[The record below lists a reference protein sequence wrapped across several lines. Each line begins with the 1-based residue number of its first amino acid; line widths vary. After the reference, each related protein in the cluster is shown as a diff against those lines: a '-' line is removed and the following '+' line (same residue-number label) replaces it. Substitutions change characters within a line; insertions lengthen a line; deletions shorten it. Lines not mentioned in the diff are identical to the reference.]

1 METYLLGVFV
11 AFWVCLYNVVQSA
24 RALFSARTR
33 NFRKI
38 RLHYNCW
45 LDEYGPTKH
54 KAVWQA
60 LYFPVMLFVVPLLS
74 WLVVLGAIIFFGMG
88 IGFRLRMTGSE
99 KDRWRK
105 LGAKDLTWTEI
116 IEVQEADL
124 ILRGKPGPASTGRE
138 EPGAD
143 PYLFVIG
150 SSSWGRQIRV
160 NPDLRTLTLYS
171 HTPDY
176 DSKFNSVEEYRF
188 ENDQLLVR
196 TIDDWTKHYNDE
208 KWHIRGGTVL
218 EAEIR
223 KQGEGFG
230 LKSVEEELAKYG
242 AEAQWHAV
250 PDRYFR
256 FRVMAMHP
264 ANFPFKT
271 RRRLIEE
278 ELKRFEE
285 QVWRATLDIK
295 NFGCDVKQE
304 GEVTEVYF
312 GATFSDADRDRYFS
326 TFSDQYWS
334 KAGIESVEFRV
345 HKSIRENL
353 LKLIEEPAAA

>member
-1 METYLLGVFV
+1 METYLYGVFA
-11 AFWVCLYNVVQSA
+11 AFLVSVLNVVQSA

-33 NFRKI
+33 NFRKL

-45 LDEYGPTKH
+45 LNEYGPTKQ
-54 KAVWQA
+54 KVAWQA
-60 LYFPVMLFVVPLLS
+60 LYFPVMLFIVPLLS
-74 WLVVLGAIIFFGMG
+74 WLAVLGAIIFFGMN
-88 IGFRLRMTGSE
+88 IGWRLRMSGSE

-105 LGAKDLTWTEI
+105 LGAKDLTWAEI
-116 IEVQEADL
+116 IEVQEEDL
-124 ILRGKPGPASTGRE
+124 IIRSRPGPARTGNE

-143 PYLFVIG
+143 PLLFVLEG
-150 SSSWGRQIRV
+150 GSWGRQIRV
-160 NPDLRTLTLYS
+160 NPELRTLSFNS

-176 DSKFNSVEEYRF
+176 ESQFNSVEEYRF
-188 ENDQLLVR
+188 ENDLLLVR
-196 TIDDWTKHYNDE
+196 VIDDWAKHYADE
-208 KWHIRGGTVL
+208 EWHIRGGTVL
-218 EAEIR
+218 EDEIR
-223 KQGEGFG
+223 KRRDGFQPE
-230 LKSVEEELAKYG
+230 SVERDLAEYR
-242 AEAQWHAV
+242 AQVKWRAV

-264 ANFPFKT
+264 ATFPFKT
-271 RRRLIEE
+271 RKRLIQE

-312 GATFSDADRDRYFS
+312 PATFSGADKDRYDS
-326 TFSDQYWS
+326 TFSDEYWNRV
-334 KAGIESVEFRV
+334 GIGSVDFRV

-353 LKLIEEPAAA
+353 LKLIGEPAA